1 MKNFTVAATAATALS
16 AAFAGAF
23 IGLAAPALAAP
34 TGSNAD
40 DTISRLEAQGNRVIV
55 NRLSDAPLSE
65 ASVVGVNR
73 GSDIRSTVMDHFN
86 DRTYQ
91 GTVTGQVIYVDVR

>member
-1 MKNFTVAATAATALS
+1 
-16 AAFAGAF
+16 
-23 IGLAAPALAAP
+23 
-34 TGSNAD
+34 D
-40 DTISRLEAQGNRVIV
+40 QTISELEAQGNRVIV

-73 GSDIRSTVMDHFN
+73 GSDIRSTVMDDFN

-91 GTVTGQVIYVDVR
+91 GTVTGQVIYVDVK

>member
-1 MKNFTVAATAATALS
+1 MKNITITTAIVAGLS
-16 AAFAGAF
+16 ATFL
-23 IGLAAPALAAP
+23 GLAAPALAAP

-40 DTISRLEAQGNRVIV
+40 ATISQLEAQGNRVIV

-73 GSDIRSTVMDHFN
+73 GSAIRSTVMDDFN

-91 GTVTGQVIYVDVR
+91 QTVTGHVVYVDVK

>member
-1 MKNFTVAATAATALS
+1 MKNLTIATAATATLA
-16 AAFAGAF
+16 AAFL
-23 IGLAAPALAAP
+23 GLSAPALAAP
-34 TGSNAD
+34 TGSSAD
-40 DTISRLEAQGNRVIV
+40 ATISELEAQGNRVIV

-73 GSDIRSTVMDHFN
+73 GGAIRSTVMDDFN

-91 GTVTGQVIYVDVR
+91 QTVTGHVVYVDVK

>member
-1 MKNFTVAATAATALS
+1 MKNLTITTAAAATFT
-16 AAFAGAF
+16 AAFL
-23 IGLAAPALAAP
+23 GLAAPALAAP

-40 DTISRLEAQGNRVIV
+40 ATISQLEAQGNRVIV

-73 GSDIRSTVMDHFN
+73 GSAIRSTVMDDFN

-91 GTVTGQVIYVDVR
+91 QTVTGHVVYVDVK

>member
-16 AAFAGAF
+16 AAF

-34 TGSNAD
+34 TGGSAD

>member
-1 MKNFTVAATAATALS
+1 
-16 AAFAGAF
+16 
-23 IGLAAPALAAP
+23 LASPALAAP
-34 TGSNAD
+34 TGGSAEE
-40 DTISRLEAQGNRVIV
+40 TISDLEAQGNRVIV

-73 GSDIRSTVMDHFN
+73 GSDIRGTVMDHFS

-91 GTVTGQVIYVDVR
+91 QSVTGQVIYVDVR

>member
-1 MKNFTVAATAATALS
+1 MKNLTITTAAAATFT
-16 AAFAGAF
+16 AAFV
-23 IGLAAPALAAP
+23 GLAAPALAAP

-40 DTISRLEAQGNRVIV
+40 ATISQLEAQGNRVIV

-73 GSDIRSTVMDHFN
+73 GSAIRSTVMDDFN

-91 GTVTGQVIYVDVR
+91 QTVTGHVVYVDVK